1 MDEERRNR
9 MPPIPENLDDYLTD
23 LQQQTLAEIKKF
35 GWSLAF
41 IRRLFFEHPLVVVVQ
56 ADGKRHG
63 VLNEDGSISPD
74 AVKVREED
82 IPSAEGRQMKYARS
96 A

>member
-1 MDEERRNR
+1 MDEDRRNR

-23 LQQQTLAEIKKF
+23 VQQQVLGEIKKF

-56 ADGKRHG
+56 ADGKRYG
-63 VLNEDGSISPD
+63 VLNEDGTISLD
-74 AVKVREED
+74 AVKLREED
-82 IPSAEGRQMKYARS
+82 SFLMEDRQINFARS